1 LFEDAGDCDFPL
13 FSEGPRQQHVSM
25 AQAASPIDITPPR
38 FNSASPQN
46 QTSNLTFAL
55 REANANANGSRDLG
69 TTPNQ
74 QHAAGGDFLESR
86 PSIGGRH
93 GSISNGLGGS
103 FYGNG
108 ARPIAMKDIGRR
120 ESNTMGSFAG
130 GMSWG
135 GVSVGSW
142 IRDE

>member
-1 LFEDAGDCDFPL
+1 
-13 FSEGPRQQHVSM
+13 M
-25 AQAASPIDITPPR
+25 AQAASPIDIAPPR
-38 FNSASPQN
+38 FNSQSPQN
-46 QTSNLTFAL
+46 QPSNLTFAL
-55 REANANANGSRDLG
+55 QNAGVGRDVG
-69 TTPNQ
+69 NTPN
-74 QHAAGGDFLESR
+74 HPTMDENFLSHR

-93 GSISNGLGGS
+93 GSISNALGSS

-108 ARPIAMKDIGRR
+108 AKPISMKDRPRR
-120 ESNTMGSFAG
+120 ESNTMGSFAN